1 MFQSLVLLNK
11 TKLKSDFLQEDV
23 WNLLDNTFTIPKIS
37 NYTFYEV
44 NEDKYIGRPDLIS
57 IDAYGDAMYA
67 DVICKL
73 NGISN
78 PFELNMGTL
87 LILPG
92 ADEITQFTHTVPI
105 REIET
110 NNDIDGSLTVL
121 GQKRRSDE
129 RRPGEALIGDTRF
142 KIDKNKGIVI
152 Y

>member
-1 MFQSLVLLNK
+1 MFQSLVLSNK
-11 TKLKSDFLQEDV
+11 TQLKSDFLQEDV
-23 WNLLDNTFTIPKIS
+23 WNLLDNTFTIPQLS
-37 NYTFYEV
+37 NYSFYEV

-57 IDAYGDAMYA
+57 IDAYGDAMYS

-78 PFELNMGTL
+78 PFELNIGMM

-110 NNDIDGSLTVL
+110 NNDIDSNNTVL
-121 GQKRRSDE
+121 GQKRKSDS
-129 RRPGEALIGDTRF
+129 RRTYDAIIGDTRF

>member
-11 TKLKSDFLQEDV
+11 TQLKSDFLQEDV
-23 WNLLDNTFTIPKIS
+23 WNLLDNTFTIPNLS
-37 NYTFYEV
+37 NYSFYEV

-57 IDAYGDAMYA
+57 IDAYGDAMYS

-78 PFELNMGTL
+78 PFELNIGMI

-92 ADEITQFTHTVPI
+92 ADEITQFVHKPPI
-105 REIET
+105 RELET
-110 NNDIDGSLTVL
+110 NDMNKENTILR
-121 GQKRRSDE
+121 QKRKNE
-129 RRPGEALIGDTRF
+129 RRRTNDAILGDTRF